1 MPRVLVAGPAS
12 WNLIVHVADL
22 PLPEPH
28 ALFARS
34 HYDSLGGTSAGK
46 ALNLARLG
54 VPVTLITLV
63 GDDETGAR
71 ITAELRAPGIDLVV
85 IPSANGSE
93 RHVNLMDAR
102 GQRLSVYLTLP
113 AAAHDVAVE
122 PGLIDA
128 ADLVV
133 ADLADHSRPFLRAA
147 REAGKPV
154 WCDLHDYDGASE
166 FHREFRDAADY
177 LFLSGDR
184 LADPEAFLRER
195 VAAGSLTG
203 RLHAGRAGRDRLR
216 LRRADHPGAGHA
228 GWRGRRHQRRRR
240 RLLRRLPR
248 RVPRRRAAHR
258 VPAPGLPGGRHGCA
272 DLGSHRGDADPGTA
286 AHPDAAGLRPIR
298 NREARAGRRA

>member
-12 WNLIVHVADL
+12 WNLIVHVPNL

-34 HYDSLGGTSAGK
+34 HHDSLGGTSAGK

-63 GDDETGAR
+63 GDDETGSR
-71 ITAELRAPGIDLVV
+71 ITAELRTPGIDLVV

-93 RHVNLMDAR
+93 RHVNLMDAQ

-113 AAAHDVAVE
+113 AAAHDVTVE

-133 ADLADHSRPFLRAA
+133 ADLADHSRPVLRAA
-147 REAGKPV
+147 RRAGKPV
-154 WCDLHDYDGASE
+154 WCDLHDYDGVSE
-166 FHREFRDAADY
+166 FQREFRDAADY
-177 LFLSGDR
+177 LFLSGER

-195 VAAGSLTG
+195 VAAGS
-203 RLHAGRAGRDRLR
+203 RLAVCTL
-216 LRRADHPGAGHA
+216 GAGGA
-228 GWRGRRHQRRRR
+228 IACDADGRII
-240 RLLRRLPR
+240 
-248 RVPRRRAAHR
+248 R
-258 VPAPGLPGGRHGCA
+258 VPATPAGEILDTNGA
-272 DLGSHRGDADPGTA
+272 GDAFFAGFLAAHLDGEPLAECLRQASRAGAMAVRTLDLTA
-286 AHPDAAGLRPIR
+286 ATLTRALLRAHTPL
-298 NREARAGRRA
+298 A

>member
-195 VAAGSLTG
+195 VAAGSRLAVCTLGARGAIACDSDG
-203 RLHAGRAGRDRLR
+203 RII
-216 LRRADHPGAGHA
+216 
-228 GWRGRRHQRRRR
+228 
-240 RLLRRLPR
+240 
-248 RVPRRRAAHR
+248 R
-258 VPAPGLPGGRHGCA
+258 VPATPAGEVA
-272 DLGSHRGDADPGTA
+272 DTNGAGDAFFAGFLAAYLGGEPLTECLRQASRAGAMAVRTLDLTA
-286 AHPDAAGLRPIR
+286 ATLTPELLRTRTPLV
-298 NREARAGRRA
+298 